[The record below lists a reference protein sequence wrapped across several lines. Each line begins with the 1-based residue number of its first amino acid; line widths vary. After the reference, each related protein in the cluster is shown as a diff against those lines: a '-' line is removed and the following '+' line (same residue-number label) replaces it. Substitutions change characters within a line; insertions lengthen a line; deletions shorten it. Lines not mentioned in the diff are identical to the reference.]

1 MNEIDI
7 AIIGAGPAGLTAGIY
22 AGRSKLNVKIFDT
35 GVGGGA
41 MATAHAI
48 ENYPGFESISGMELA
63 KRMTNQCKKYAEIK
77 EIEVVERIE
86 TEKDGRK
93 RIKTENEEYIAKAV
107 IIATGLTHKKLNI
120 KGEKEF
126 LGRGVSYCATC
137 DGMFFKGKNV
147 LVVGRG
153 HTAVS
158 DAIYLSDLAS
168 VVYVANKGD
177 TFTSEQISIDL
188 LNLKKNIK
196 IFYNA
201 GLKEIKGE
209 NLVKKVLINV
219 KEKDNKER
227 ESELDVDGVFI
238 AAGEIANTEI
248 FKVSGLNLDEK
259 GSIIVDSLQRTNIDG
274 IFAAG
279 DVTNNPVKQV
289 SVAVGSGAIAGLEAY
304 KYVRKFT
311 QKQI

>member
-1 MNEIDI
+1 MNETDVV
-7 AIIGAGPAGLTAGIY
+7 IIGAGPAGLTSGIY

-35 GVGGGA
+35 GVGGGT

-63 KRMTNQCKKYAEIK
+63 ERMTNQCKKYAEIK
-77 EIEVVERIE
+77 DVETVEIIE
-86 TEKDGRK
+86 IQKSGIKIIKTEKD
-93 RIKTENEEYIAKAV
+93 EYMAKAV

-137 DGMFFKGKNV
+137 EGMFFKNKNGLTAGK
-147 LVVGRG
+147 G

-168 VVYVANKGD
+168 HAYVINKES
-177 TFTSEQISIDL
+177 TFTSEQINIDM
-188 LNLKKNIK
+188 LNSKKNIK
-196 IFYNA
+196 IFYNTE
-201 GLKEIKGE
+201 LKEIKGE
-209 NLVKKVLINV
+209 VLVKKTLINV
-219 KEKDNKER
+219 NEKNKET
-227 ESELDVDGVFI
+227 ELTIYVDGVFI

-248 FKVSGLNLDEK
+248 FTAIGLRLDKK
-259 GSIIVDSLQRTNIDG
+259 GSIIVDAFQRTNIDG
-274 IFAAG
+274 IFSVG

-304 KYVRKFT
+304 KYVKKFV
-311 QKQI
+311 QR

>member
-1 MNEIDI
+1 MNEIDVV
-7 AIIGAGPAGLTAGIY
+7 IIGAGPAGLTAGIY
-22 AGRSKLNVKIFDT
+22 AGRSKLNVKIFDI
-35 GVGGGA
+35 GVGGGM

-63 KRMTNQCKKYAEIK
+63 ERMLNQCKKYAEIK
-77 EIEVVERIE
+77 EIETVGRIE
-86 TEKDGRK
+86 IERNNLKK
-93 RIKTENEEYIAKAV
+93 IKTENNEYTAKAV

-147 LVVGRG
+147 LVVGKG

-158 DAIYLSDLAS
+158 DALYLSDLAS
-168 VVYVANKGD
+168 VVYIANNRD
-177 TFTSEQISIDL
+177 AFTGEQIDIDT
-188 LNLKKNIK
+188 LNSKKNIK

-201 GLKEIKGE
+201 DLKEIKGE
-209 NLVKKVLINV
+209 KLVKKALINV
-219 KEKDNKER
+219 NEKNNMER
-227 ESELDVDGVFI
+227 ESDLSVDGVFI

-248 FKVSGLNLDEK
+248 FKVIGLNLNEK
-259 GSIIVDSLQRTNIDG
+259 GNIIVDSLQVTNIDG

-279 DVTNNPVKQV
+279 DVTNSPVKQI

-304 KYVRKFT
+304 KYVKKFE
-311 QKQI
+311 KIK

>member
-22 AGRSKLNVKIFDT
+22 AGRSKLNVKIFDS
-35 GVGGGA
+35 GVGGGM

-63 KRMTNQCKKYAEIK
+63 ERMLNQCKKYAEIE
-77 EIEVVERIE
+77 EIETVERIE
-86 TEKDGRK
+86 TERNNLKK
-93 RIKTENEEYIAKAV
+93 IKTENNEYTAKAV
-107 IIATGLTHKKLNI
+107 IIATGLTHKKLNL

-147 LVVGRG
+147 LVVGKG

-158 DAIYLSDLAS
+158 DALYLSDIAS
-168 VVYVANKGD
+168 VVYIANNGD
-177 TFTSEQISIDL
+177 AFTGEQIDIDA
-188 LNLKKNIK
+188 LNSKKNIK

-201 GLKEIKGE
+201 DLREIKGE
-209 NLVKKVLINV
+209 KLVKKALINV
-219 KEKDNKER
+219 NEKYNMER
-227 ESELDVDGVFI
+227 KSDLDVDGVFI

-248 FKVSGLNLDEK
+248 FKVSGLNLNEK

-279 DVTNNPVKQV
+279 DVTNSSVKQV
-289 SVAVGSGAIAGLEAY
+289 SVAVGSGAIAGLEAH
-304 KYVRKFT
+304 KYVKKFE
-311 QKQI
+311 KAK